1 MPLKGK
7 SFRQANFF
15 FFFLCCFL
23 LRPSFDECTCDRSI
37 DKCNTPKFNIFSFD
51 ESTTPKRIL
60 FLCRLLLRS
69 RLVCYICQKQEQL
82 HVLFHWKAGR
92 SHSRKSRG
100 KWGSLLLLFFC
111 DVFCTLT
118 FNPPSL
124 FLSQD
129 KVSGVAKKIGAMWRE
144 MNDEEK
150 APYIKMAADDKVRYT
165 AAFAAYKETD
175 DYADHQA
182 AVAAQKAE

>member
-1 MPLKGK
+1 M
-7 SFRQANFF
+7 R
-15 FFFLCCFL
+15 
-23 LRPSFDECTCDRSI
+23 
-37 DKCNTPKFNIFSFD
+37 
-51 ESTTPKRIL
+51 
-60 FLCRLLLRS
+60 
-69 RLVCYICQKQEQL
+69 
-82 HVLFHWKAGR
+82 
-92 SHSRKSRG
+92 
-100 KWGSLLLLFFC
+100 SLLLLFFC

-129 KVSGVAKKIGAMWRE
+129 KVSDVAKKIGALWRE